1 MNKYEEAA
9 MNALVELMAGEAEKK
24 TLLSL
29 NPIHSKIY
37 DGKYSTVV
45 DGIKM
50 VVSYETDAS
59 NVFHVRKADED
70 PHDTHRIYF
79 NDKEMFVR
87 EMN

>member
-1 MNKYEEAA
+1 MNIYEEAA
-9 MNALVELMAGEAEKK
+9 MNALTELIAGEAERKN
-24 TLLSL
+24 LLSL
-29 NPIHSKIY
+29 NPVHSKIY
-37 DGKYSTVV
+37 DGNYVTTV

-59 NVFHVRKADED
+59 YVFHVRKADED